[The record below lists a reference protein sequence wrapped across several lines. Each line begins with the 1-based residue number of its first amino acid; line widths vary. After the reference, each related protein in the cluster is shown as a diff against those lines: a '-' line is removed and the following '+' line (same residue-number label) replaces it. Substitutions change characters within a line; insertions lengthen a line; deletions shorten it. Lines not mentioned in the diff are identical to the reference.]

1 MKDVILNLIKKKSIT
16 FDLLL
21 KITEI
26 EKTVLEDV
34 LKELVAEKQIFMNS
48 ASKYQFKND
57 NLFVGVLD
65 RDSKG
70 NSFIMI
76 NNEKIFISPEELHTA
91 LKYDTVVVEIIYEH
105 HGSVKGIIERRNN
118 KLVCEV
124 KEYNNKLIL
133 VPFNGNCELRLYA
146 DQDLLKD
153 LIIGDRVYTELE
165 DKISD
170 DNFITVNNITKI
182 GHFNDRFND
191 EISIAVSKGFDI
203 EFSEEAMLETV

>member
-1 MKDVILNLIKKKSIT
+1 MKEIILSLIKKRSIS

-26 EKTVLEDV
+26 EENV
-34 LKELVAEKQIFMNS
+34 LKDILNQLVAEKQIFMNS
-48 ASKYQFKND
+48 TSKYQFKND
-57 NLFVGVLD
+57 NLLVGILD

-70 NSFIMI
+70 NSFIKV

-105 HGSVKGIIERRNN
+105 HGSVKGIIERKNN

-133 VPFNGNCELRLYA
+133 VPFNGNCGL
-146 DQDLLKD
+146 
-153 LIIGDRVYTELE
+153 T
-165 DKISD
+165 
-170 DNFITVNNITKI
+170 
-182 GHFNDRFND
+182 
-191 EISIAVSKGFDI
+191 
-203 EFSEEAMLETV
+203 